1 MKGGGDVRFSCLP
14 HAPQSNRYRCLEWT
28 LVRRC
33 PNDHN
38 PKVEQNPEHSQGDE
52 DTCNG
57 GIDRRHVLAQP
68 AGEEEEGNLEHD
80 REALDEE
87 VEGPLLQ
94 SIALPLT
101 ICGALDRRP
110 AGVPEVP
117 IEPLLS
123 QHCDECGKKRDQET
137 RIHQPGDGDDL
148 AGRAF
153 LGGWDGGG
161 FVRDG
166 RLVEGEEDRAEEG
179 CGLLVRIGLETRVDV
194 DDEGRADGGEQTR
207 LQGRVRLFMRAN
219 DKDHLRRSRWY

>member
-1 MKGGGDVRFSCLP
+1 MESGDMGFSCLP
-14 HAPQSNRYRCLEWT
+14 CTAKSKGYWSLERT

-33 PNDHN
+33 PDNHN
-38 PKVEQNPEHSQGDE
+38 SKVEQNPEHSQGDE

-57 GIDRRHVLAQP
+57 GIDRCHVLAQP

-123 QHCDECGKKRDQET
+123 QHCDECGKK
-137 RIHQPGDGDDL
+137 
-148 AGRAF
+148 
-153 LGGWDGGG
+153 
-161 FVRDG
+161 
-166 RLVEGEEDRAEEG
+166 
-179 CGLLVRIGLETRVDV
+179 
-194 DDEGRADGGEQTR
+194 
-207 LQGRVRLFMRAN
+207 
-219 DKDHLRRSRWY
+219 